1 MTANENGTNG
11 NGNRKGN
18 GLTLK
23 QKVWLEEYLRCWNGA
38 EAARIA
44 GYKYPR
50 QSAYDNITKPY
61 ILQKIKERLAAK
73 TMLADEVLMRLSEQA
88 RVDVGQFFR
97 EVEADDGKKS
107 IAVDWDAI
115 LRSDKGHLIRSI
127 TFGRDGPK
135 IEVHDSQRALAHL
148 AKYYGLF
155 GESDKLGVEVEV
167 NILCNEGNVQHTT
180 SPASPEASGD
190 QT

>member
-44 GYKYPR
+44 GYAHPR
-50 QSAYDNITKPY
+50 QAAYANITKDY
-61 ILQKIKERLAAK
+61 ILQKIKERLASK

-88 RVDVGQFFR
+88 RASAGQFFQYS
-97 EVEADDGKKS
+97 EDGKS
-107 IAVDWDAI
+107 VVVDWESI
-115 LRSDKGHLIRSI
+115 LNGEHSHLVKSI
-127 TFGRDGPK
+127 TFGREGPK
-135 IEVHDSQRALAHL
+135 IEVYDAQHALAHL

-167 NILCNEGNVQHTT
+167 NIVCHEGNVQHTT

>member
-1 MTANENGTNG
+1 MTENGTNG
-11 NGNRKGN
+11 NGKGA

-44 GYKYPR
+44 GYKYPK

-61 ILQKIKERLAAK
+61 LLQKIKERLASK
-73 TMLADEVLMRLSEQA
+73 VMLADEVLMRLSEQA

-97 EVEADDGKKS
+97 EVETDKGKS

-115 LRSDKGHLIRSI
+115 LNGENGHLIRSI

-135 IEVHDSQRALAHL
+135 IEVHDAQRALAHL
-148 AKYYGLF
+148 AKYHGLATEKMDITTK
-155 GESDKLGVEVEV
+155 GESLNK
-167 NILCNEGNVQHTT
+167 
-180 SPASPEASGD
+180 PPSPERVAEAKEAFREEALRDSE
-190 QT
+190 